1 MAKREDEL
9 RLTCRLYLN
18 EEKGQK
24 TLAMMEELLST
35 GKYSNRNDLLV
46 EAIYALYEKVIGKR
60 MNVQSYMDEAKR
72 LRILADKLGPVLAK
86 EMETQ
91 LLKHD
96 TRLLATLAR
105 SQFQQGYMQADVV
118 QSGNGFPEAPDLN
131 HGVFLSGDKNKK
143 SDKEDGY
150 HDNNDREGKVEEDEK
165 KVEGELPTAG
175 AEPGENAMNYM
186 SQLFGNQD

>member
-72 LRILADKLGPVLAK
+72 LRILAD
-86 EMETQ
+86 T
-91 LLKHD
+91 LLQRKW
-96 TRLLATLAR
+96 
-105 SQFQQGYMQADVV
+105 
-118 QSGNGFPEAPDLN
+118 
-131 HGVFLSGDKNKK
+131 K
-143 SDKEDGY
+143 S
-150 HDNNDREGKVEEDEK
+150 
-165 KVEGELPTAG
+165 
-175 AEPGENAMNYM
+175 
-186 SQLFGNQD
+186 SC